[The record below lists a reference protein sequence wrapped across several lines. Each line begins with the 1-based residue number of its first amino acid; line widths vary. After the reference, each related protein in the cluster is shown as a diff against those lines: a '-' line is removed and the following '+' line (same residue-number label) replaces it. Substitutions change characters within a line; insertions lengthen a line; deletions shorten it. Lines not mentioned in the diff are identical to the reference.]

1 MRDHRPFRNLR
12 RNLQASSNSAWPRH
26 QIAEQ
31 QKRLLTPSR
40 GLGWDR
46 GIFRPP
52 GGHCMVVWVYRETK
66 LTCAVTSW
74 SHGGSG
80 SSCADSG
87 VRYLELLCVSIQLA
101 DTVRWSCENSATPS
115 PRPLRTTSRSRVG
128 FTTPSTTQTN
138 LRPLPG
144 PTGTVHMDVTNPSS
158 DRDCQPV
165 ERLCSATSHVWC

>member
-1 MRDHRPFRNLR
+1 MSEAPSGRPGVTTWLCRC
-12 RNLQASSNSAWPRH
+12 
-26 QIAEQ
+26 IE
-31 QKRLLTPSR
+31 
-40 GLGWDR
+40 D
-46 GIFRPP
+46 
-52 GGHCMVVWVYRETK
+52 TK

-74 SHGGSG
+74 SQGCSG
-80 SSCADSG
+80 SSCTDSG

-128 FTTPSTTQTN
+128 FTMPSTTQTN

-165 ERLCSATSHVWC
+165 ERFCSATSHVWCQNFVSSYSISKFLIFFEKGTVVLYQIYFL